1 MKRLLT
7 RGCAALA
14 LLASSLL
21 VATPAQ
27 AIIVIVDPPPAGE
40 MSIEL
45 VAMAGSGCAPGTADV
60 AISPDN
66 SAFTAIYSAYLAQ
79 AGTGVPVTENRKN
92 CQLNVLVHAP
102 AGFTFAI
109 AKVDYRGYGYLR
121 PGAVAQQRANY
132 YFQGMT
138 NGSYANHPISAPLDD
153 NWIATDSVPIASQ
166 VFRPCGEK
174 RNLNINTELR
184 VTKGTSTDV
193 SYLTMD
199 STDGSIETIYHFS
212 WMRCGTKAK

>member
-1 MKRLLT
+1 MRSLLT
-7 RGCAALA
+7 RGWVVLA
-14 LLASSLL
+14 LLVSSLL
-21 VATPAQ
+21 AATPAQ
-27 AIIVIVDPPPAGE
+27 AIIVIVDPPPTGE

-79 AGTGVPVTENRKN
+79 AGPNIPVTENRKN

-121 PGAVAQQRANY
+121 PGASAQQRANY

-138 NGSYANHPISAPLDD
+138 VGAYANHAITAPLDD
-153 NWIATDSVPIASQ
+153 NWLITDQIPLTSQ
-166 VFRPCGEK
+166 VFRPCGEQ

-184 VTKGTSTDV
+184 VTRGSSTDV

-199 STDGSIETIYHFS
+199 STDGSIETLYHLN
-212 WMRCGTKAK
+212 WMRCNSK